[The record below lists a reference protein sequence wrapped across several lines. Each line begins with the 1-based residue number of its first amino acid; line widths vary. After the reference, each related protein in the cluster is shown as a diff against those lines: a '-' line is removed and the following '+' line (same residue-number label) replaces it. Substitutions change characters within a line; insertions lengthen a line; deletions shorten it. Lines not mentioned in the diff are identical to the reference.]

1 MTACRRPGCNGE
13 IIGGFCD
20 ECGHED
26 RAQRLAGVSAV
37 ASAAAPAPA
46 LAGEPAVGAGAS
58 RQHCERSGCDGTI
71 DDGYCDTCGLAPTI
85 RSQRSAGPTPS
96 AAAPVASSS
105 TVSRGT
111 STVRRLSTSTTTTGR
126 STSISSGG
134 SIGNLGAGL
143 VDIPAVP
150 RRDPREAVLAD
161 PEVPERKRF
170 CGRCDHPV
178 GRTRGPR
185 PARTEGFCPH
195 CGAVYSF
202 TPKLRP
208 GDLVEGRYL
217 VAGCLA
223 HGGLG
228 WIYLA
233 QDRVLEDSWRVLKGL
248 LDSGDAAAMAA
259 AAAEKKFLTEVM
271 HPNIVR
277 IHNFVQHDG
286 AGYIVMDYVGG
297 ESLRDLRVRHREDS
311 GSPLPVADAIAYMLG
326 VLPAM
331 GYLHRQGLLFC
342 DFKPDN
348 VIHTDD
354 QLTLIDLGGVQRM
367 GDHDSDLYGTVGY
380 QAPEVNESGVSIES
394 DLYTVARTLAVLCID
409 FAGYQDEKRYAT
421 RLPPASEVAVFS
433 RYEGLL
439 RFLEKATAR
448 DPGERFHS
456 AAEMAEQLVGVL
468 RQVIAIDGGNPAPAP
483 SYHFSAELGALADD
497 HPWQLLPIPAVDSDD
512 PAAGVLATLALVGPD
527 QRQAVLAVTPR
538 SPELSL
544 SLARFAIDEGRF
556 DDARRELETAEAR
569 QSGWRATWWRGVL
582 SLAEDR
588 PADAELFFDAV
599 ASELP
604 GELAPK
610 LAMAVCSEAAAVA
623 QAGEEPAS
631 GDAVQ
636 HLNDAVRSY
645 SLVAHTDAGYASA
658 SFGLARAFLALGDR
672 EGAASAL
679 RTIPKSSSAYV
690 TAQVTLCRVLASQV
704 NGDKPALTDLTAAS
718 DTLDTLSLDNSTRLP
733 IVRDLHSQAIS
744 MLTDGRSSAD
754 DAVRVG
760 GVQLDEHSQRSA
772 LERTLRSLA
781 KLAATEKERFD
792 LVDEANSARPQTLT

>member
-1 MTACRRPGCNGE
+1 VT
-13 IIGGFCD
+13 
-20 ECGHED
+20 
-26 RAQRLAGVSAV
+26 
-37 ASAAAPAPA
+37 
-46 LAGEPAVGAGAS
+46 
-58 RQHCERSGCDGTI
+58 
-71 DDGYCDTCGLAPTI
+71 
-85 RSQRSAGPTPS
+85 
-96 AAAPVASSS
+96 SS

-126 STSISSGG
+126 SVSVGASGG
-134 SIGNLGAGL
+134 IGNLGAGL

-170 CGRCDHPV
+170 CGRCDHLV
-178 GRTRGPR
+178 GRLRGPR
-185 PARTEGFCPH
+185 AARTEGFCPH
-195 CGAVYSF
+195 CGGAYSF
-202 TPKLRP
+202 TPKLQP

-248 LDSGDAAAMAA
+248 LDSGDEAAMAA

-311 GSPLPVADAIAYMLG
+311 GSPLPVADSIAYMLG
-326 VLPAM
+326 ILPAM

-348 VIHTDD
+348 VIQTDD

-367 GDHDSDLYGTVGY
+367 GDRDSDLYGTVGY

-421 RLPPASEVAVFS
+421 RLPPAADVAVFA
-433 RYEGLL
+433 RYESLH

-456 AAEMAEQLVGVL
+456 APEMAEQLVGVL
-468 RQVIAIDGGNPAPAP
+468 RQVIAVDGGNPAPAP
-483 SYHFSAELGALADD
+483 SYHFSAELGAVADD

-512 PAAGVLATLALVGPD
+512 PAAGVLATLALVGPE

-544 SLARFAIDEGRF
+544 SMARFAIDEGQF

-569 QSGWRATWWRGVL
+569 QSGWRAAWWRGVL
-582 SLAEDR
+582 SLAEGR
-588 PADAELFFDAV
+588 PADAGLFFDAV

-610 LAMAVCSEAAAVA
+610 LAMAVCSEAAAEEREG
-623 QAGEEPAS
+623 QEPAS
-631 GDAVQ
+631 RETVQ
-636 HLNDAVRSY
+636 HLHDAVRNY
-645 SLVAHTDAGYASA
+645 SLVAQSDPGYASA

-672 EGAASAL
+672 EGAAAAL
-679 RTIPKSSSAYV
+679 RKIPKSSSAYV

-704 NGDKPALTDLTAAS
+704 NGDKPALVDLTAAS
-718 DTLDTLSLDNSTRLP
+718 DTLETLSLENSTRLL
-733 IVRDLHSQAIS
+733 IMRDLHSQAIS
-744 MLTDGRSSAD
+744 MLTDGRSSAN

-760 GVQLDEHSQRSA
+760 GVQLDEYSQRSA
-772 LERTLRSLA
+772 LELTLRSLA

-792 LVDEANSARPQTLT
+792 LVDQANGARPQTLT

>member
-1 MTACRRPGCNGE
+1 
-13 IIGGFCD
+13 
-20 ECGHED
+20 
-26 RAQRLAGVSAV
+26 V
-37 ASAAAPAPA
+37 
-46 LAGEPAVGAGAS
+46 
-58 RQHCERSGCDGTI
+58 
-71 DDGYCDTCGLAPTI
+71 
-85 RSQRSAGPTPS
+85 
-96 AAAPVASSS
+96 AAPVASSS

-126 STSISSGG
+126 SVAISSGA
-134 SIGNLGAGL
+134 SIGSLGAGL

-150 RRDPREAVLAD
+150 RRDPQEAVLAD

-195 CGAVYSF
+195 CGAAYSF

-311 GSPLPVADAIAYMLG
+311 GSPLPVADAIAYVLG

-367 GDHDSDLYGTVGY
+367 GDNDSDLYGTVGY

-421 RLPPASEVAVFS
+421 RLPPAFDVAVFS
-433 RYEGLL
+433 RYEGLHQ
-439 RFLEKATAR
+439 FLEKATAR

-456 AAEMAEQLVGVL
+456 AGEMAEQLVGVL
-468 RQVIAIDGGNPAPAP
+468 RQVVAIDGGSPAPAP
-483 SYHFSAELGALADD
+483 SYHFSAELGAVADD
-497 HPWQLLPIPAVDSDD
+497 YPWQLLPIPAVDSDD
-512 PAAGVLATLALVGPD
+512 PAAGVLATLALVGSD

-544 SLARFAIDEGRF
+544 SMARFAIDEARF

-569 QSGWRATWWRGVL
+569 QSGWRAAWWRGVL

-588 PADAELFFDAV
+588 PADAGLFFDAV

-610 LAMAVCSEAAAVA
+610 LAMAVCSEAAAEA

-631 GDAVQ
+631 GDPFQ
-636 HLNDAVRSY
+636 HLNDAVRYY
-645 SLVAHTDAGYASA
+645 SLVAQTDTGYAGA

-672 EGAASAL
+672 DGAASAL
-679 RTIPKSSSAYV
+679 RAIPKSSSAYV

-718 DTLDTLSLDNSTRLP
+718 ETLDTLSLDNSTRLL

-781 KLAATEKERFD
+781 KLAATENERFD